1 MRTDHGH
8 APSNAGRLAV
18 PLPRRAPYWNTG
30 RIPDRHL
37 SPDRFASW
45 ARPMGG
51 RALSLAHAA
60 ALLRQ
65 ALKQYITGIKHTPGI
80 FSIRKPRAQQPGERF
95 IPDCLCN
102 RVFCLAGLKLAQ
114 RKKRRYRRQP
124 AQYLC
129 LIEPSAPGQSPT
141 KKEGIRV
148 LLLGILLLVKE
159 ARSVLNYQGGRVE
172 SFFSLFR
179 ICTPDRGRF
188 LPKRRCS

>member
-51 RALSLAHAA
+51 RTLSLAHAA

-65 ALKQYITGIKHTPGI
+65 ALKQYITDIKHTPGI

-102 RVFCLAGLKLAQ
+102 CVFCLAGLKACPTE
-114 RKKRRYRRQP
+114 KRRYRQQP

-129 LIEPSAPGQSPT
+129 LFEPLPQGNRPQ
-141 KKEGIRV
+141 KRKG
-148 LLLGILLLVKE
+148 LGSCFWE
-159 ARSVLNYQGGRVE
+159 FY
-172 SFFSLFR
+172 SL
-179 ICTPDRGRF
+179 
-188 LPKRRCS
+188 